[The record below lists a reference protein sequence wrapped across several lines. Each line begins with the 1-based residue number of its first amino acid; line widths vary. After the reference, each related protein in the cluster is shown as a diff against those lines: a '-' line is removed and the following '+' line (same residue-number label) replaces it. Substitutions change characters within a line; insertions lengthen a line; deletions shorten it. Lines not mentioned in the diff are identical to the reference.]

1 VTQKATEPPKCHPN
15 RPNHCNG
22 LCRACAQH
30 AYYLA
35 NKEDFTEANKEWRKN
50 NKEKCK
56 TSARKTTLWRLYR
69 LTVEEWEKVNEFQKF
84 VCAISGKPPGK
95 TRLFTDHDH
104 KTGLFRGLLSMRVN
118 RGMAYFDDNPAL
130 LRAAADYLENP
141 PAVSALGK
149 KVFGLIGKAI
159 SKKKM
164 VYGSET
170 GPIVVKKRKRK

>member
-1 VTQKATEPPKCHPN
+1 MKRKKCIK
-15 RPNHCNG
+15 CNTRKSLKKFSSDASREDG
-22 LCRACAQH
+22 LYVYCR
-30 AYYLA
+30 
-35 NKEDFTEANKEWRKN
+35 RKN